1 MITGYWTARAIY
13 VAAHGFRLTR
23 VVPTGGGVSV
33 IEAGL
38 A

>member
-1 MITGYWTARAIY
+1 MTTGPWTARTIY

-23 VVPTGGGVSV
+23 VVPTGGDVSV
-33 IEAGL
+33 IEAWL

>member
-1 MITGYWTARAIY
+1 MIAGPWTARTIC

-23 VVPTGGGVSV
+23 VVPDGVDVSV
-33 IEAGL
+33 IEAGR

>member
-1 MITGYWTARAIY
+1 MSTGSWTARTIY
-13 VAAHGFRLTR
+13 VAAHSFRLTR

-33 IEAGL
+33 IEAEM